1 MGLSAGDINSSG
13 ALQGAFQTGL
23 AEVLGISVGSVGGP
37 VASPSGGGGGGAGA
51 VVTVTMIVT
60 SSYAATTVQSMVIAS
75 LMSGSLTRDIAAAA
89 VAQGYQGD
97 LSSFQV
103 IATQRRSTAV
113 FDHMR

>member
-37 VASPSGGGGGGAGA
+37 VASPSGGGGAGG

-75 LMSGSLTRDIAAAA
+75 LMSGSLARDIAAAA

-103 IATQRRSTAV
+103 IANQRRSTAV
-113 FDHMR
+113 FEHMR